1 MIKRGSIISRENNL
15 KIFSQMIEGVLTIHS
30 ANIIHRDLKPDNI
43 FMDENQTIKIGD
55 FGLARAFES
64 MIIPKSSNIVKG
76 AKKEISGCVGTPM
89 YFSPE

>member
-15 KIFSQMIEGVLTIHS
+15 KIFSRMIEGVLTIHS

-64 MIIPKSSNIVKG
+64 MIIQKNSNIVKG

>member
-64 MIIPKSSNIVKG
+64 MIIPTSSNIVKG

>member
-1 MIKRGSIISRENNL
+1 
-15 KIFSQMIEGVLTIHS
+15 MIEGVLTIHS

-64 MIIPKSSNIVKG
+64 MIIQKNSNIVKG

>member
-64 MIIPKSSNIVKG
+64 MIIQKSSNIVKG

>member
-1 MIKRGSIISRENNL
+1 MIKRGCIISRENNL
-15 KIFSQMIEGVLTIHS
+15 KIFSQIIEGVLTIHS

-64 MIIPKSSNIVKG
+64 IPSFKLDVVG
-76 AKKEISGCVGTPM
+76 KKEISGCVGTPM

>member
-64 MIIPKSSNIVKG
+64 MIIQKNSNIVKG

>member
-1 MIKRGSIISRENNL
+1 MIKRGSIISRETNL

>member
-1 MIKRGSIISRENNL
+1 
-15 KIFSQMIEGVLTIHS
+15 MIEGVLTIHS